1 MKKRTRNKRQGAR
14 KKEENPNTKI
24 QKTSSKEIQ
33 GARRKEENPMFKK
46 TRTKAE
52 SRQIEAEL

>member
-1 MKKRTRNKRQGAR
+1 MKKRTRNKRQGSR

-33 GARRKEENPMFKK
+33 GTRCKAQGGKSNVQKNKK
-46 TRTKAE
+46 
-52 SRQIEAEL
+52 